1 MPLKDTL
8 NRLREQ
14 EQQEKQ
20 DRRAL
25 ISGWKSAVNALLT
38 QIRNYLS
45 EYEQDGSLVIKQRGM
60 RLTEENLGAYEISAM
75 DIQAGPILVLIQP
88 VGLMVTGAEGRVDM
102 HRQGRPSEEH
112 RIMLLRMRPSG
123 PSSTPAW
130 FITLPRDTTGFQT
143 QVYATPTPTRE
154 RIEPLSKEALERAVD
169 ILLK

>member
-14 EQQEKQ
+14 DKQEKQ
-20 DRRAL
+20 DRPAL
-25 ISGWKSAVNALLT
+25 IAGWRAAVDALLT
-38 QIRNYLS
+38 QIRSHLS
-45 EYEQDGSLVIKQRGM
+45 EYEQDGSLIFRSHRM
-60 RLTEENLGAYEISAM
+60 RVTEENLGTYEISSM
-75 DIQAGPILVLIQP
+75 DIQAGPILVLVKP

-123 PSSTPAW
+123 ATSMPTW
-130 FITLPRDTTGFQT
+130 FITFPQDTTSRRLQ
-143 QVYATPTPTRE
+143 YPSMPPTRE
-154 RIEPLSKEALERAVD
+154 VEPLSKEALERAVD